1 MRARTQITVLVSFA
15 ALSLGVGIPV
25 FAFTVTPKI
34 DVIQGTVVSVAPH
47 RHTVLV
53 HSYLGTIRPGRDVL
67 LQLPPRQ
74 RVVLTHGSEDLA
86 RLLPGQY
93 VTAQLRRGTLDVQ
106 RIALST
112 AAPQVFS
119 TLPH

>member
-15 ALSLGVGIPV
+15 ALSLGVGIPM
-25 FAFTVTPKI
+25 FAFTVTPKT
-34 DVIQGTVVSVAPH
+34 DLIQGTVVSVAPH
-47 RHTVLV
+47 HHTVLV
-53 HSYLGTIRPGRDVL
+53 HSVPPGRDVL
-67 LQLPPRQ
+67 LHLPPRQ

-86 RLLPGQY
+86 HLLPGQY
-93 VTAQLRRGTLDVQ
+93 VTAQIRRGTLDVQ

-112 AAPQVFS
+112 ATPQVFS